1 MVPPLRAVLVG
12 RPRNRIQWGLDA
24 LLVLSLLVG
33 TFAAY
38 ALGLVEVSGGVII
51 LPGAATLI
59 GFIVAVCLGIGRR
72 GLLVACVSVFAA
84 YIGFQAEWA
93 FLGLS
98 SHSLTGKLAF
108 LFDPVGLAV
117 FGVAA
122 LIIGTV
128 GFGVGSLGRASFER
142 LGWRPG
148 PSLRSDD

>member
-1 MVPPLRAVLVG
+1 MVLPLRAVLVG
-12 RPRNRIQWGLDA
+12 RPRSHIQWGLDV

-38 ALGLVEVSGGVII
+38 ALGLVHVSGGVII

-59 GFIVAVCLGIGRR
+59 GFIVAVCLGIGHR
-72 GLLVACVSVFAA
+72 GLLVACASLFAT

-128 GFGVGSLGRASFER
+128 GFGVGFLARMSFER